1 MKKYSVYDLYVV
13 SVKKETASYKFIC
26 RKSLFNDCSYI
37 EILTGE
43 NIVQN
48 SRGNIQPLASFYPP
62 IATHDI
68 KSGEPLKLDKSDILR
83 KYIDINS
90 ESIIKRDNI
99 SYDNNSLLNVD
110 ELLDKAIDNVFP
122 EKGNWGSDCFERP
135 DTVGIS
141 YIPCHSRDDEWMAK
155 LIRQINELYFISLN
169 RIISYVKNSDYY
181 KEKRHQYELEVVRWQ
196 IKWMVNGGEN
206 WIVEDEYGG
215 DFIYFDENCDIG
227 FRRGIVNT
235 LTRIGMDKEVIEE
248 GIEKNA
254 SMWRDRWMSS
264 AFRNNF
270 EPILG
275 LDTYRVFSNH
285 DSISQKVLPPVS
297 DELKEK
303 WMRLRKYD
311 YYQEHRDSVNK
322 YGIVED
328 DMKMTDEEVDK
339 LREEVAKMAASR
351 KEEICDFKNQRDEE
365 LKQFRKTKM
374 N

>member
-13 SVKKETASYKFIC
+13 NVEKESASYKFIC
-26 RKSLFNDCSYI
+26 KKNLFNDGTYT

-68 KSGEPLKLDKSDILR
+68 KSGKPLMLDKMDILK
-83 KYIDINS
+83 KYLDINS
-90 ESIIKRDNI
+90 ENIIKRDI
-99 SYDNNSLLNVD
+99 SSWDNNSLLNID
-110 ELLDKAIDNVFP
+110 EILDKAVLKLFP
-122 EKGNWGSDCFERP
+122 RNGNWGSDCFGRP
-135 DTVGIS
+135 DTIGVP

-169 RIISYVKNSDYY
+169 RIISYVKSSDFY
-181 KEKRHQYELEVVRWQ
+181 KEKRHDYELEVVRWQ
-196 IKWMVNGGEN
+196 IEWMVNGGEN

-215 DFIYFDENCDIG
+215 DFICFDENCDIG
-227 FRRGIVNT
+227 FRRGIINT
-235 LTRIGMDKEVIEE
+235 LTRIGMDKEVVEE

-254 SMWRDRWMSS
+254 AMWRDSWMAS

-275 LDTYRVFSNH
+275 MDTYQVFSNNE
-285 DSISQKVLPPVS
+285 SITHKVLPPAS

-311 YYQEHRDSVNK
+311 YYQAHKDSVDK
-322 YGIVED
+322 YGVVDD
-328 DMKMTDEEVDK
+328 DMKITEEEAGK
-339 LREEVAKMAASR
+339 LREEVAKMAVSR
-351 KEEICDFKNQRDEE
+351 MEEINNFKNERDEE